1 MSAISSLAVIS
12 AIPAHAQQVPASSSQ
27 EPVDPADD
35 SLDTENEIVV
45 TAQNIRG
52 SVQVAQPPIQ
62 VLSET
67 DIAAYGASSIADL
80 VAALAPQTGS
90 GRGRSSG
97 PPVFLVNGMRVSSF
111 REMRSFPPEAIQK
124 VEILPEEVA
133 QKYGFSA
140 DQRLINFI
148 LKNNYSSRELE
159 GEYSQPGAGGTSTKQ
174 VETTYLQIA
183 GPSRFNINAEWND
196 TSPLTE
202 AERGVVQSVVP
213 GLATD
218 PNPANYR
225 SLVGDSSD
233 LELTGN
239 VTTRLGG
246 AGSSLSVNG
255 TYERGRSQSLSG
267 LNTVTLTDPNDANN
281 SLLRTYGED
290 DPLARRSRT
299 ETVSFG
305 STLNAPLGDWQ
316 LTGTI
321 DASRARS
328 TTEID
333 RYADSTVLQDAVA
346 DGLLAYDGLLPT
358 TSDAGFDTAKTLTD
372 SASSLVTVMGSPL
385 ILPAGDVTLTLDA
398 GYKWNRVQSEDTRN
412 PGVETSLTR
421 GDLSAGFNLGVPIT
435 SRDDDFLGA
444 IGDISL
450 NFTAGIDHLSD
461 FGTLTDWTAGINWG
475 ITDTLN
481 IQASYITRDAAPG
494 LSQLNSPE
502 VVTLNV
508 PTYDLSRG
516 ETVLATVTSGGNPN
530 LTNEKQRDVR
540 IGAFWQLPF
549 LNNSSISVEYNRN
562 NSSDVSA
569 SFPLLTPAIEAAF
582 PDRVQ
587 RDLVTGQ
594 LISIDQRP
602 VTFDSQKSSRLRFG
616 LNLSGPFGK
625 ANASAGNANNPFAM
639 ARAAAGGG
647 QGGGQGGGG
656 QAAPQGGGAPA
667 LGANGPQGAG
677 GPPQGGFGGPG
688 GGFNPERFA
697 QFRQQLCAD
706 GATVPDIS
714 TMPEQMKANLL
725 KPDGTIDQEKLNQFK
740 QRICSSDGPPGGFDP
755 ARFAEMRQRFCATG
769 SDEVPD
775 LSALPDR
782 IQEELRGADGKLD
795 PEKYAQFK
803 QRICSSDGPPQGGQ
817 GNAQGGGQNGGGQ
830 NGGGQGAAF
839 AGPPPGGAGGPG
851 AGGPG
856 GGGQRGGGGFRG
868 PGGPG
873 GGDGRG
879 RWFMNLTYTLE
890 LENEVQIA
898 ENLPVLDLLDGGAL
912 SGSGVVRHSAQLV
925 GGLFYRGIGMRYSAS
940 YSGPSRIDGTGL
952 PGSTDLEFGSLAK
965 LDLRLFA
972 DLGQQA
978 KLVEAV
984 PFLKGSRISFGVDN
998 VFDSY
1003 RTVTDSNGD
1012 VPLRYQRAYMDAN
1025 GRTFSLE
1032 FRKMF

>member
-1 MSAISSLAVIS
+1 MTLNRALLLSAISSLAVTS
-12 AIPAHAQQVPASSSQ
+12 AIPAYAQQEPAATSQ

-174 VETTYLQIA
+174 VEATYLQIA

-196 TSPLTE
+196 TSLLTE
-202 AERGVVQSVVP
+202 AERGVAQSVVP

-218 PNPANYR
+218 PDPANYR

-239 VTTRLGG
+239 VTTRLGD

-255 TYERGRSQSLSG
+255 TYERSRSLSLSG
-267 LNTVTLTDPNDANN
+267 LNTVTLTDPDDASN

-316 LTGTI
+316 LTGTV

-333 RYADSTVLQDAVA
+333 RYADSSVLEDAVA
-346 DGLLAYDGLLPT
+346 DGSLAYNGVLPST
-358 TSDAGFDTAKTLTD
+358 VSSGFDTAKTLTD

-385 ILPAGDVTLTLDA
+385 MLPAGDVTLTLDA

-412 PGVETSLTR
+412 PGVESSLTR

-444 IGDISL
+444 VGDISL
-450 NFTAGIDHLSD
+450 NFTAGVDHLSD

-516 ETVLATVTSGGNPN
+516 ETVLATVISGGNPN
-530 LTNEKQRDVR
+530 LTKEKQRDVR

-549 LNNSSISVEYNRN
+549 LSNSSISVEYNRN

-582 PDRVQ
+582 ADRVQ
-587 RDLVTGQ
+587 RDAITGQ

-625 ANASAGNANNPFAM
+625 ANASAGNANSPFAM
-639 ARAAAGGG
+639 IRNAT
-647 QGGGQGGGG
+647 GGG
-656 QAAPQGGGAPA
+656 QASGQGNGQGAAPA
-667 LGANGPQGAG
+667 AGASG
-677 GPPQGGFGGPG
+677 PQGGFGGPG

-706 GATVPDIS
+706 GATPDIAL
-714 TMPEQMKANLL
+714 MPEPMKANLL
-725 KPDGTIDQEKLNQFK
+725 KPDGTIDQEKLNQAK
-740 QRICSSDGPPGGFDP
+740 QRICSSDGPQGGFDP

-769 SDEVPD
+769 NDEVPD
-775 LSALPDR
+775 LAALPEPV
-782 IQEELRGADGKLD
+782 QANLRGADGKLD

-803 QRICSSDGPPQGGQ
+803 QRVCSSDGPPQGGQ
-817 GNAQGGGQNGGGQ
+817 GNAQGAGQ
-830 NGGGQGAAF
+830 GGGQGAAF
-839 AGPPPGGAGGPG
+839 AGPPPGGPPPGGAGGGVG
-851 AGGPG
+851 AGGRGGPG
-856 GGGQRGGGGFRG
+856 GPGGGFRG
-868 PGGPG
+868 PGGGGPG

-879 RWFMNLTYTLE
+879 RWFMNLNYTLE

-898 ENLPVLDLLDGGAL
+898 ENLPLLNLLDGDAL

-925 GGLFYRGIGMRYSAS
+925 GGLFYRGIGMRYTAS

-952 PGSTDLEFGSLAK
+952 SGSTDLEFGSLAK
-965 LDLRLFA
+965 LDLRMFA